1 MKEVQKRK
9 QIIFHQPKKE
19 KRKSLMRSLR
29 SSKKRKKC
37 EKKLQ
42 IFQNAHSSRTKIIH
56 KSYVCAVLCCKCS
69 WLRFLNLRMLCER
82 FFYILFRFS
91 FVYLS
96 FLLNVVCKRRLQR
109 DSAFFFRFACSS
121 SGSLLVLFYYYWN
134 ATLHYFVSNNREQTI
149 IWVKEEEEAETKRVK
164 KKHHVYTIIYCSK
177 ELNTYWCLVLLFW
190 IYKENFVHSIYGS
203 LNAVYNHYKNTSI
216 WKKLHEMRQ
225 CDTTTKQNIYKQH
238 TLEWNE

>member
-1 MKEVQKRK
+1 MFFCSIEKSDFCPHDNHELCAIHTRILHIPISLNARNFVVVSFFLENNNKMKEVQKRK

-82 FFYILFRFS
+82 FFYILFLLFIFHFYWMLYAEEDYKEILLFS
-91 FVYLS
+91 FVLRV
-96 FLLNVVCKRRLQR
+96 LPR
-109 DSAFFFRFACSS
+109 
-121 SGSLLVLFYYYWN
+121 VLF
-134 ATLHYFVSNNREQTI
+134 LFYFIIIEMLRCIISFRITENRQ
-149 IWVKEEEEAETKRVK
+149 
-164 KKHHVYTIIYCSK
+164 
-177 ELNTYWCLVLLFW
+177 
-190 IYKENFVHSIYGS
+190 
-203 LNAVYNHYKNTSI
+203 
-216 WKKLHEMRQ
+216 
-225 CDTTTKQNIYKQH
+225 
-238 TLEWNE
+238 